1 MAGSSEAECKVIAR
15 RIRWT
20 ARGLS
25 IFVASVWVVMGIVPT
40 FFEPPAWTFEDRMM
54 AGLTTA
60 CLVSILIA
68 WFREGVGG
76 VLLIL
81 CGVAHSTFAYFA
93 AGHNIPLAM
102 AISGGPFV
110 VLGVL
115 FLLARRRSAN

>member
-1 MAGSSEAECKVIAR
+1 MADSNEARSRIIAR
-15 RIRWT
+15 RIRWA

-25 IFVASVWVVMGIVPT
+25 IFVAAVWVVMGIVPT

-54 AGLTTA
+54 AGLTTV
-60 CLVSILIA
+60 CLASILIA

-76 VLLIL
+76 ALLIL

-102 AISGGPFV
+102 AISGGPFL
-110 VLGVL
+110 VLGAL
-115 FLLARRRSAN
+115 FLLAWRRPAE